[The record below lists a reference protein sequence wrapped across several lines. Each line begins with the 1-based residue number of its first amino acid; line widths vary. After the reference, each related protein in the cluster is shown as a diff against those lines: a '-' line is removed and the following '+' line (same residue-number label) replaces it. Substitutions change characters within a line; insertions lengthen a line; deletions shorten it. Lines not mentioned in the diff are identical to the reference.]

1 MNVPPGNS
9 RRASGD
15 AAFRAALA
23 QPFDAAPRVGV
34 GNDSRMKVFLD
45 ACRMSGPL
53 RLAVEAP
60 GGQLPGVRTLHQPFA
75 LVGRDHRADVPL
87 EDRLVSRRHAY
98 LQVVD
103 GHLFWFD
110 LESRHGVE
118 GAEGRGPHGW
128 LAVDEAMRIG
138 PYEIRRLID
147 DGSPRSGRRGAT
159 PPESTPLVAESYGSG
174 PWPKAA
180 LEFLNGPSRSAV
192 WPVNRVISLVGSA
205 AGCKFRLSDASVAP
219 FHCSLVRT
227 SVGVWVVDLL
237 GNGGVVV
244 NNVVVRHAPLT
255 DGDVLKVGRYRVRVR
270 TRVGD
275 SPARSVSFAPSLPE
289 PPRRAFPA
297 LEGLGSP
304 PLAGLPALTS
314 GTAGDRP
321 APLELKPVVDV
332 LAAGGEAGRISES
345 VLVPLVN
352 QFGIMQQQ
360 MLDQFQNAMGMLVE
374 MFGSLQREQMDLIRR
389 ELDQLR
395 EVTREFQELKV
406 ELATLA
412 RDKDRSAAAPSEASA
427 APSTAPADPPEASAA
442 PSAAKAA
449 ARPPKPRPAGD
460 RRDAAAKRSE
470 EQPSRRPTAERGD
483 DEGDVML
490 WLNQRIAT
498 LQEERESRWRKIL
511 KLLPNAS

>member
-1 MNVPPGNS
+1 MNVPPGDP
-9 RRASGD
+9 RRASGN

-23 QPFDAAPRVGV
+23 QPFDAALRAGV

-60 GGQLPGVRTLHQPFA
+60 NERLPGVRILHQPFA
-75 LVGRDHRADVPL
+75 LVGRDRRADVPL

-98 LQVVD
+98 LQVVE

-118 GAEGRGPHGW
+118 GREGRGPHGW
-128 LAVDEAMRIG
+128 LAADEAMRIG

-147 DGSPRSGRRGAT
+147 GVSPTAATERAT
-159 PPESTPLVAESYGSG
+159 PPESTPLVAESYGSD
-174 PWPKAA
+174 PWPKVA

-192 WPVNRVISLVGSA
+192 WPVNRVMSLVGSA
-205 AGCKFRLSDASVAP
+205 AGCKFRLSDPSVAP

-227 SVGVWVVDLL
+227 PAGVWVVDLL
-237 GNGGVVV
+237 GSGGVVV
-244 NNVVVRHAPLT
+244 NNVVVRHAPLA

-270 TRVGD
+270 ERTED
-275 SPARSVSFAPSLPE
+275 SSSRSVAPALSLPE
-289 PPRRAFPA
+289 PPRRAILAPA
-297 LEGLGSP
+297 SSGRP
-304 PLAGLPALTS
+304 GLPALAS
-314 GTAGDRP
+314 GERP
-321 APLELKPVVDV
+321 APLELLPMVDV

-395 EVTREFQELKV
+395 EVTREFQELKI
-406 ELATLA
+406 ELASLA
-412 RDKDRSAAAPSEASA
+412 RDQNRPA
-427 APSTAPADPPEASAA
+427 APSTAKTA
-442 PSAAKAA
+442 PSPKPKPAADTAA
-449 ARPPKPRPAGD
+449 ASTPGQA
-460 RRDAAAKRSE
+460 E
-470 EQPSRRPTAERGD
+470 EKPSRRPTPEPGA

>member
-1 MNVPPGNS
+1 MSVPPGDP
-9 RRASGD
+9 RRASGN
-15 AAFRAALA
+15 AAFRAALV
-23 QPFDAAPRVGV
+23 QPFDAAPRAGV

-53 RLAVEAP
+53 RLAVETP
-60 GGQLPGVRTLHQPFA
+60 GEQLPGVRILHQPFA
-75 LVGRDHRADVPL
+75 LVGRDPRADVPL

-98 LQVVD
+98 LQMVE

-118 GAEGRGPHGW
+118 GGGGRGPHGW
-128 LAVDEAMRIG
+128 LAADEAMRIG

-147 DGSPRSGRRGAT
+147 DVEPRAARAGAT
-159 PPESTPLVAESYGSG
+159 PPEATPLVAESYGSA
-174 PWPKAA
+174 PWPKVA

-192 WPVNRVISLVGSA
+192 WPVNRVMSLVGSA
-205 AGCKFRLSDASVAP
+205 AGCKFRLSDPSVAS

-237 GNGGVVV
+237 GSGGVEV
-244 NNVVVRHAPLT
+244 NNVVVRHAPLA
-255 DGDVLKVGRYRVRVR
+255 DGDVLKVGRYRIRVR
-270 TRVGD
+270 NRVGD
-275 SPARSVSFAPSLPE
+275 SASHSVVPSLSLPE
-289 PPRRAFPA
+289 PPRHA
-297 LEGLGSP
+297 L
-304 PLAGLPALTS
+304 LAPSLSGLPALAS

-321 APLELKPVVDV
+321 APLELLPMADV

-412 RDKDRSAAAPSEASA
+412 RDQGRAATPSQA
-427 APSTAPADPPEASAA
+427 AAA
-442 PSAAKAA
+442 PSAAAAKAA
-449 ARPPKPRPAGD
+449 PPPKPRPAAK
-460 RRDAAAKRSE
+460 RPAPPVAASASSGRSE
-470 EQPSRRPTAERGD
+470 EAPDRRSTTKPEGD
-483 DEGDVML
+483 EADVML